1 MANGC
6 VNNIKF
12 ITVSWWKVGSEIQ
25 KENKFSTKH
34 LAQKEPGM
42 DSILSRKIW
51 GWCKEFSLSHFR
63 LIKVYLPSQ
72 ESGGNKYGELVQIK
86 NILSNKK
93 LQEETIR
100 SFKGSQINDFW
111 QKIYDAETVSQL
123 ASLYKKMQT

>member
-1 MANGC
+1 MG

-42 DSILSRKIW
+42 DSDLEQKNMRLMKS
-51 GWCKEFSLSHFR
+51 FPHFR

-86 NILSNKK
+86 IFYLIPKALRKK
-93 LQEETIR
+93 LR
-100 SFKGSQINDFW
+100 SFKGSIN
-111 QKIYDAETVSQL
+111 Q
-123 ASLYKKMQT
+123 